1 MPKLWE
7 IEDLA
12 VVALHDSA
20 EKQKCGYYRAGISKV
35 GGKSVLLEV
44 GLRKGGKFR
53 STFPGDGAMVKQR
66 QSEAAVKLD
75 EDQEELAQRIYQ
87 RLRTKMDEELLAMAR
102 LMASKQPHEIFGKGE
117 FELRDK
123 LNQVGA
129 TIVAEAANERSKK
142 GVPR

>member
-1 MPKLWE
+1 ME
-7 IEDLA
+7 
-12 VVALHDSA
+12 
-20 EKQKCGYYRAGISKV
+20 
-35 GGKSVLLEV
+35 
-44 GLRKGGKFR
+44 
-53 STFPGDGAMVKQR
+53 
-66 QSEAAVKLD
+66 
-75 EDQEELAQRIYQ
+75 
-87 RLRTKMDEELLAMAR
+87 EELLSMAR